1 MASKSRNP
9 SVHKKDR
16 TPDEKNDHR
25 GSKKTGSSD
34 ITNPQVFKKIN
45 PPELPVIGINC
56 AGSITHIRNALIT
69 YCQKELGPISKMFID
84 GKYEDSITV
93 EYEASSM
100 TAEKD
105 PLGLKRASIMNQMKQ
120 ADLDNAA
127 YEKSKGKL
135 YGIISSMT
143 TKEVDEK
150 LSVHRSLI
158 KVDTT
163 LPKSSNT
170 PKATQKSADQAFFN
184 CPLNLWKDIVHVVTT
199 KTAGNKR
206 IDQDKV
212 TVDFAIMRQRPN
224 ESLADFHHRMSHIV
238 DSFEMLGLE
247 KPPAATQAMRF
258 IQGLDSARYATMQTS
273 FANELH
279 NGRDLYPTD
288 LPTAVL
294 KASRWMVSGRTPQ
307 DSFRALAATKPKKG
321 GKGTGEK
328 EDKEKSKPKKD
339 DKEKPATKCE
349 FCGRPGH
356 SMSACYKFKDAQAN
370 ALAATD
376 DKTKSYPP
384 SRKGTTMV
392 AKGNFIA
399 PDCDYEEPHYLVN
412 IHLQAK
418 TSSVLAAGKQA
429 RFKDE
434 EIILDTGANG
444 SIFSNPALLDN
455 IRTAER
461 VTFDGISGVL
471 STDKVGE
478 LHGICQVHLH
488 PDALAN
494 ILSFSQLRELG
505 HSITYHEGA
514 NPWEDS
520 FTIEH
525 GSGQLRFTHRASGL
539 YVHDT
544 KAEQRCLVTTVTD
557 NESKHSK
564 REVAQAREA
573 RQLQRRL
580 ANPPDAKLI
589 KALNTGTIQNA
600 TVTPADVARATA
612 IYGPSIEAI
621 KGRTTTRPALPFP
634 TEGPLRATSEQKM
647 YADIFFANALAFEI
661 TITHPIGNTI
671 CSYIE
676 RTDTVTLRRTLRT
689 HLGTYG
695 QRRIPIRHIYSDNEK
710 GILCMT
716 QDFAGAGITLHLAG
730 PGMHVHVIERTIR
743 TIKEGVR
750 GLLAG
755 LPYPCPK
762 CLFIHMVP
770 FVANRANMFP
780 SSTRTDNMSPF
791 QLMYNRPINAAI
803 DCNLEFGA
811 YYQISNRIMDNSM
824 MPRTIGAIGIAHTGN
839 GTGTCK
845 FYALHNGAVI
855 SANHF
860 RALPMPSEVIAH
872 LTHLAEADKVKIQ
885 KDPVFQISALANP
898 EFTGTDSDQA
908 NVLPV
913 PAEEAAQDLTLL
925 DTIQPERPPSPPP
938 TTHRADD
945 LLSPTRADIDR
956 RGVPLVHSDDI
967 LDNGVPDARDEPLT
981 ADTPLT
987 AEDDIN
993 ASAASENGNEEDA
1006 HSEMETPDTSP
1017 ASAPLPYAHPQRIRR
1032 PPEKLNLLSVYHIT
1046 ARRALK
1052 ENPNEAL
1059 PVIRQELET
1068 LLRKGVFH
1076 GIEYTSLTQTQR
1088 KGIIRSQ
1095 MNVTQKYAPSS
1106 DGNGRIKDKLKARLV
1121 GGGDGQDRNLYSRSE
1136 TSSPTASTSAILII
1150 AQLAAA
1156 EGRHVISLDI
1166 GSAYL
1171 NANMPK
1177 DDPSKLVF
1185 MAIAPLIAGIL
1196 TDIDPGFKKF
1206 MRPDGSIIV
1215 ELDQALYG
1223 CIESALLWYNELST
1237 FLGSIGF
1244 RPNPYEKCILNKEQ
1258 SGTQTTIAVYVDD
1271 LLITSGSQQHAA
1283 AVVTSLRDRYKEL
1296 KVTTGNVHNYL
1307 GMVLDFS
1314 SPPCVTVRQNG
1325 MVEDIVTKAK
1335 ASTHIPIP
1343 KLSPKSPC
1351 TEQLFSSSPD
1361 SPPLSEAAK
1370 AEFHSYTAK
1379 WLFVG
1384 GHGRPDLLTPISYFT
1399 KRVLNPTEEDARKLG
1414 RTIGYADSTSSI
1426 ALTLRSNLPPKIT
1439 TFIDASFATHP
1450 DMRSHSGVCI
1460 SLGRGVYYSKSTA
1473 QKLNTTSS
1481 CEAELV
1487 ALSKGMQQ
1495 SLWSSYFVEEQGYPR
1510 SPIAVLQDNQST
1522 VRLIENG
1529 RPTSEL
1535 SRHIRIGYFWLHDL
1549 LVKKIIR
1556 LIYCPTE
1563 NMIADL
1569 MTKPLQGSLFRTM
1582 RDRVMGIVPCPM
1594 TD

>member
-1 MASKSRNP
+1 
-9 SVHKKDR
+9 
-16 TPDEKNDHR
+16 
-25 GSKKTGSSD
+25 
-34 ITNPQVFKKIN
+34 
-45 PPELPVIGINC
+45 
-56 AGSITHIRNALIT
+56 
-69 YCQKELGPISKMFID
+69 
-84 GKYEDSITV
+84 
-93 EYEASSM
+93 
-100 TAEKD
+100 
-105 PLGLKRASIMNQMKQ
+105 
-120 ADLDNAA
+120 
-127 YEKSKGKL
+127 
-135 YGIISSMT
+135 
-143 TKEVDEK
+143 
-150 LSVHRSLI
+150 
-158 KVDTT
+158 
-163 LPKSSNT
+163 
-170 PKATQKSADQAFFN
+170 
-184 CPLNLWKDIVHVVTT
+184 
-199 KTAGNKR
+199 
-206 IDQDKV
+206 
-212 TVDFAIMRQRPN
+212 
-224 ESLADFHHRMSHIV
+224 
-238 DSFEMLGLE
+238 
-247 KPPAATQAMRF
+247 
-258 IQGLDSARYATMQTS
+258 
-273 FANELH
+273 
-279 NGRDLYPTD
+279 
-288 LPTAVL
+288 
-294 KASRWMVSGRTPQ
+294 
-307 DSFRALAATKPKKG
+307 
-321 GKGTGEK
+321 
-328 EDKEKSKPKKD
+328 
-339 DKEKPATKCE
+339 
-349 FCGRPGH
+349 
-356 SMSACYKFKDAQAN
+356 
-370 ALAATD
+370 
-376 DKTKSYPP
+376 
-384 SRKGTTMV
+384 MV
-392 AKGNFIA
+392 AKGNFTA

-412 IHLQAK
+412 IHLQSKA
-418 TSSVLAAGKQA
+418 SSVLAASKHV

-444 SIFSNPALLDN
+444 SIFSNPELLED
-455 IRTAER
+455 IRKAER
-461 VTFDGISGVL
+461 VTFDGISGIL
-471 STDKVGE
+471 STDTVGE
-478 LHGICQVHLH
+478 LRGICQVHLH
-488 PDALAN
+488 REAIAN
-494 ILSFSQLRELG
+494 ILSFSQLRQLG
-505 HSITYHEGA
+505 HSITYNEGV
-514 NPWEDS
+514 NPEDDS
-520 FTIEH
+520 FTIDY
-525 GSGQLRFTHRASGL
+525 GCGQLRFSHRANGL
-539 YVHDT
+539 YVHST
-544 KAEQRCLVTTVTD
+544 KTPQQCLVTTVTD
-557 NESKHSK
+557 NESKYSK

-573 RQLQRRL
+573 RQLQKRM

-589 KALNTGTIQNA
+589 KALNTGTIQNT
-600 TVTPADVARATA
+600 TVTPTDVARATD
-612 IYGPSIEAI
+612 IYGPSIEAL

-634 TEGPLRATSEQKM
+634 PEGPLRATSEQRM
-647 YADIFFANALAFEI
+647 YADIFFANALAFEV
-661 TITHPIGNTI
+661 TITHPIGHTI

-676 RTDTVTLRRTLRT
+676 RTDTITLRRTLRT

-710 GILCMT
+710 GILCMS

-770 FVANRANMFP
+770 FVAYRANMFP
-780 SSTRTDNMSPF
+780 SSTRTDNMTPF

-811 YYQISNRIMDNSM
+811 YYQISNRLMDNSM
-824 MPRTIGAIGIAHTGN
+824 MPRTIGAIGIAHSGN
-839 GTGTCK
+839 GTGTCR
-845 FYALHNGAVI
+845 FYALHNGATI

-860 RALPMPSEVIAH
+860 RALPMPSEVITH
-872 LTHLAEADKVKIQ
+872 LTRLAEADKIKIL

-898 EFTGTDSDQA
+898 ELTGTPTDQPD
-908 NVLPV
+908 VLPV
-913 PAEEAAQDLTLL
+913 PADEATQDLTLL
-925 DTIQPERPPSPPP
+925 DTSQPERTPSPPP
-938 TTHRADD
+938 PTHRADD
-945 LLSPTRADIDR
+945 LPSPTRIELDR
-956 RGVPLVHSDDI
+956 RGAPPVHADDI
-967 LDNGVPDARDEPLT
+967 IDTPVPGARDEPLT

-987 AEDDIN
+987 AENIIN
-993 ASAASENGNEEDA
+993 ASAANEDDNQA
-1006 HSEMETPDTSP
+1006 AGPTETEVPDTSP
-1017 ASAPLPYAHPQRIRR
+1017 TPTPVPYVHPQRIRR

-1076 GIEYTSLTQTQR
+1076 GIEYASLTQAQR

-1121 GGGDGQDRNLYSRSE
+1121 GGGDGQDRNLYSRID

-1171 NANMPK
+1171 NAKMPK
-1177 DDPSKLVF
+1177 DDPNKLVF

-1206 MRPDGSIIV
+1206 SRPDGSIIV

-1223 CIESALLWYNELST
+1223 CIESALLWYKELST

-1271 LLITSGSQQHAA
+1271 LLITSGSKPHAE
-1283 AVVTSLRDRYKEL
+1283 AVVTSLRDQYKEL
-1296 KVTTGNVHNYL
+1296 KVTTGDVHNYL

-1314 SPPCVTVRQNG
+1314 NPPCVIVRQNG

-1335 ASTHIPIP
+1335 SSTHIPIP
-1343 KLSPKSPC
+1343 NASPKSPC
-1351 TEQLFSSSPD
+1351 TEQLFSPSSD
-1361 SPPLSEAAK
+1361 SPLLSEAAK
-1370 AEFHSYTAK
+1370 AEFHSFTAK

-1414 RTIGYADSTSSI
+1414 RATGYADSTSSI
-1426 ALTLRSNLPPKIT
+1426 VLTLRSNLPPRIT

-1495 SLWSSYFVEEQGYPR
+1495 SLWSSYFIEEQGYPR
-1510 SPIAVLQDNQST
+1510 SPISVLQDNQST
-1522 VRLIENG
+1522 VKLIENG

-1549 LVKKIIR
+1549 LVKKTIR